1 VDGEI
6 CLQKREQIMRMAAI
20 GLVAAVIGGTAIYDN
35 YDKKNNYQPVNAR
48 ITAVNEQC
56 YLEKS
61 ERGLLTKT
69 TSTSD
74 LTRCEVAEILA
85 RNHPKWQGY
94 DIKHKIDV
102 SFGYVSPVDGAWHTG
117 NHQLSAFPDGR
128 PLRAGDGLPILI
140 SKTKADKTRG
150 A

>member
-1 VDGEI
+1 
-6 CLQKREQIMRMAAI
+6 MRLAAI
-20 GLVAAVIGGTAIYDN
+20 GIVAAVIGGTAFYDQ
-35 YDKKNNYQPVNAR
+35 YDKKTNFQPVTAR
-48 ITAVNEQC
+48 VSAVNEQC

-61 ERGLLTKT
+61 ERGILTRT

-85 RNHPKWQGY
+85 HHHPSWQGY
-94 DIKHKIDV
+94 NIKHKIDV
-102 SFGYVSPVDGAWHTG
+102 SFAYVSPVDGATHMG
-117 NHQLSAFPDGR
+117 SHQMSAFPDGK
-128 PLRAGDGLPILI
+128 PLRAGDVLPIRA

>member
-1 VDGEI
+1 
-6 CLQKREQIMRMAAI
+6 M
-20 GLVAAVIGGTAIYDN
+20 VIGRAPLCQSTLDIAAGSCPEGKAAAFV
-35 YDKKNNYQPVNAR
+35 QH
-48 ITAVNEQC
+48 
-56 YLEKS
+56 LEGS
-61 ERGLLTKT
+61 YSGVMGLPLF
-69 TSTSD
+69 
-74 LTRCEVAEILA
+74 EMAEILA

>member
-1 VDGEI
+1 
-6 CLQKREQIMRMAAI
+6 MRMAAI
-20 GLVAAVIGGTAIYDN
+20 GLVAAAVGGTAIYDN

-48 ITAVNEQC
+48 VSAVTEQC

-61 ERGLLTKT
+61 ARGVLTKT

-74 LTRCEVAEILA
+74 LTRCEVAEILV
-85 RNHPKWQGY
+85 RDHPAWQGY
-94 DIKHKIDV
+94 AIKHRIDV

-117 NHQLSAFPDGR
+117 SHRMSALPNGK
-128 PLRAGDGLPILI
+128 PLRAGDGLPILV
-140 SKTKADKTRG
+140 SKTKADKTRE